1 MARRFLILQRQT
13 GFTVKI
19 NNAPLPTAVEFD
31 KAEYV
36 FPRDYQA
43 ADRPE
48 QLLTEWKESGLTAE
62 QVAADIGRGWGM
74 EKVGDHIIRW
84 RFMFHKETT
93 EDEELRGITI
103 FANGKLVQAPF
114 LFHLSG
120 GLGGQHGVEYL
131 TGQVE
136 ADYLDRM
143 RKMSLQPS
151 ATSQLGAPIR

>member
-1 MARRFLILQRQT
+1 
-13 GFTVKI
+13 
-19 NNAPLPTAVEFD
+19 
-31 KAEYV
+31 
-36 FPRDYQA
+36 
-43 ADRPE
+43 
-48 QLLTEWKESGLTAE
+48 
-62 QVAADIGRGWGM
+62 M

-143 RKMSLQPS
+143 AEDVVTTS
-151 ATSQLGAPIR
+151 ASESIGSTHPLSHCCDGDNSA